1 MDSTQIESQGGQL
14 RVEVTVLR
22 ADNIPRIKA
31 FGVKREYF
39 VTIAYGATTKKIK
52 KKTRNVTVQIEGQTA
67 FWNQTLDPFFVQPSS
82 HLILFLYAKRVVHKD
97 LLIGTHD
104 TTVPTESERGSF
116 LHCRI
121 LVYTAN

>member
-14 RVEVTVLR
+14 RVEVTGVCLDPDSFTFSKYSIVLR

-67 FWNQTLDPFFVQPSS
+67 FWNQTLDP
-82 HLILFLYAKRVVHKD
+82 L
-97 LLIGTHD
+97 
-104 TTVPTESERGSF
+104 
-116 LHCRI
+116 
-121 LVYTAN
+121 